1 MTMTA
6 RERVSRCLRHGKP
19 DRVPIFECFWDA
31 TVSQWRTEGL
41 PSGVAA
47 EDYFGLEIELTEVDN
62 TFGFSPEV
70 VERTDEYVIE
80 RDGWGCLKRNWVDRR
95 STPELLDFAVKGRA
109 DWDRV
114 KTRLVPGAER
124 VNWTRVRAQHSRW
137 RDEDQFICLEA
148 MIGYDILWRKMGVER
163 ALMAI
168 AEDPAWVM
176 EIYEYDANMLIGMVD
191 LLLDGGLE
199 FDGAWLYD
207 DLAYKNGPLFSP
219 KSYREQLLPYHSR
232 IVNHL
237 HAKGLPVILH
247 SCGNIMGLVAAL
259 VEAGFDCLQPLEVKA
274 GCDLASLVREY
285 GRDVCFMGG
294 VDARVLGADRE
305 ADMEAEVRAKLD
317 LGMNSP
323 GGYVFHSDH
332 SIPPQVSFARYSRIL
347 ELVRNY
353 GVYR

>member
-1 MTMTA
+1 MNMTS
-6 RERVSRCLRHGKP
+6 RERVGRCLRHEQP

-31 TVSQWRTEGL
+31 TVRQWRTEGL

-47 EDYFGLEIELTEVDN
+47 EDHFGLEIGLMEVDN
-62 TFGFSPEV
+62 TFGLPPEV

-80 RDGWGCLKRNWVDRR
+80 RDSWGYLKKNWADRR
-95 STPELLDFAVKGRA
+95 STPELLDFAVKDRA

-114 KTRLVPGAER
+114 KTRLTPDAGR
-124 VNWTRVRAQHSRW
+124 VDWQLVRAQHSRW
-137 RDEDQFICLEA
+137 RQEGQFICLEA

-191 LLLDGGLE
+191 IFLDSGLE

-219 KSYREQLLPYHSR
+219 KSYREQLLPYHR
-232 IVNHL
+232 QIVDHI

-247 SCGNIMGLVAAL
+247 SCGNIMSLADGL

-274 GCDLASLVREY
+274 GCDLATLAREY
-285 GRDVCFMGG
+285 GRDMCFMGG
-294 VDARVLGADRE
+294 VDVRALAAAGE
-305 ADMEAEVRAKLD
+305 GDMEAEVKAKLD
-317 LGMNSP
+317 IGMASP

-332 SIPPQVSFARYSRIL
+332 SIPPQVSFARYGRIV
-347 ELVRNY
+347 ELVREY